1 MRKVAISIAIGV
13 IFIIFASQSVSAE
26 KYTVKQGDNLWN
38 ISEKYD
44 ISVNELMEINE
55 LDTVIIR
62 PEQEIFIYET
72 YTVERGDTL
81 SEIGR
86 EYSVSVEQLKEWNE
100 LSSDLI
106 ITGQDLVIHAL
117 HDDLKE
123 REKEKAEAKAKAQA
137 KAHAQAEAEAE
148 AEAKKIEA
156 SEQKSKSE
164 TATKAQPKDEKQRSG
179 QTMTVTATAYTAQCD
194 GCSGITYTG
203 VNLNEDR
210 HAKVIAVDPNVIPLG
225 SKVYVEGYGEAIA
238 ADIGGAIKGN
248 KIDVH
253 VPTKD
258 EAYQWGVRTVD
269 VTILN

>member
-1 MRKVAISIAIGV
+1 MRKVATSIAIGV

-44 ISVNELMEINE
+44 ISITELMKINE

-62 PEQEIFIYET
+62 PEQEIYIYEM
-72 YTVERGDTL
+72 YKVERGDTL
-81 SEIGR
+81 SAIGKK
-86 EYSVSVEQLKEWNE
+86 YSVSVEQLQEWND

-106 ITGQDLVIHAL
+106 ITGQELVIHAL
-117 HDDLKE
+117 HDDLKA
-123 REKEKAEAKAKAQA
+123 KEKAKAKEREVS
-137 KAHAQAEAEAE
+137 K
-148 AEAKKIEA
+148 
-156 SEQKSKSE
+156 QKSKSE
-164 TATKAQPKDEKQRSG
+164 TATKAQPKEEKQSSG

-248 KIDVH
+248 KIDIH

-258 EAYQWGVRTVD
+258 EAYEWGVRTVN
-269 VTILN
+269 VTILD